1 MRNSERG
8 IEGAPSLDSP
18 PSIPHSTFRIVM
30 HRTSDFD
37 YYLPPELIAQ
47 HPLPDRAASRLLVL
61 DRSTGGIRHAQFRD
75 IVELIAPEDVLVL
88 NVSRVIPARLRGTR
102 DPEPGWR
109 SRDPAGPRTARRELA
124 RDGPSRRQAQ
134 ARPHHPIRRRQRGG
148 DRR

>member
-61 DRSTGGIRHAQFRD
+61 DRSTGGMRHAQFRD
-75 IVELIAPEDVLVL
+75 IVELIAPQDVLVL
-88 NVSRVIPARLRGTR
+88 NVSRVIPARLHGKRETGNVA
-102 DPEPGWR
+102 ELLVV
-109 SRDPAGPRTARRELA
+109 RELP
-124 RDGPSRRQAQ
+124 DGSW
-134 ARPHHPIRRRQRGG
+134 
-148 DRR
+148 